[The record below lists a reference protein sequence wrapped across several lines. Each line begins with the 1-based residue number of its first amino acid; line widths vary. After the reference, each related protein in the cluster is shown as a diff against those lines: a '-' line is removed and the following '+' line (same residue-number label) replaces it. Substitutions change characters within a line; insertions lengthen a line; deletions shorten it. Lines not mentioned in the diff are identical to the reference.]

1 MRADGNTISSTDTNG
16 NILLTPN
23 GTGEITL
30 TKAANVSVQ
39 LDFADQGSDPS
50 ATGSTNKIY
59 SKTPSGG
66 GTGLYFVNNTTSGE
80 MISKSKAIAFSLVFG
95 G

>member
-1 MRADGNTISSTDTNG
+1 V
-16 NILLTPN
+16 
-23 GTGEITL
+23 ITL
-30 TKAANVSVQ
+30 GKAADVSIQ
-39 LDFADQGSDPS
+39 CNFADQGSDPS
-50 ATGSTNKIY
+50 ATATKNKIY
-59 SKTPSGG
+59 SKAPSGG